1 MAIKIDLYN
10 NNPFTL
16 KMLLINN
23 IDLVISELLK
33 SANFSPSRNDGTP
46 VNQFVSTRAWFDVYD
61 TTGLGK
67 TEYESKMD
75 CVIQITQ
82 LMKENF
88 SINSSSNSHKFQTN
102 TNCFSDLPYAIYVA
116 ENSSMF
122 SKEQTEKLG
131 ILGYFLDTGD
141 TKLPLEMLYDI
152 SNIMITRPRKTVR
165 FKNGMHVYKYFMF
178 LYSSTGLGLTLE
190 AAKMNSAEKMI
201 YTLKKLCGFV
211 PELKL
216 PNVNNPEN
224 DRNDRVLWMCLPIND
239 QYKIKLIK
247 YFLETPGDVSDTV
260 QLNEIASMTNVIVKY
275 SDTGNKYKLGV
286 ACKFGPYMTVGEGST
301 KMASVFKARSAML
314 EKLKLECGFV
324 QYPRT
329 FIPLDCLHNTAREN
343 CEKDYSYGR
352 HNISDRSFLGV
363 YPSNGNTPSEPLY
376 SGDAMRN
383 PTDTIS
389 APFTR
394 ARESIEIVVQ
404 EGVIVRGT
412 FNPVIERDHNYNRR
426 IRNLRSPSQENPN

>member
-1 MAIKIDLYN
+1 MATEVNLYN
-10 NNPFTL
+10 YNPFTI
-16 KMLLINN
+16 KILLINN
-23 IDLVISELLK
+23 TDVVINELLK

-46 VNQFVSTRAWFDVYD
+46 VNQFVSTRAWFDVYE

-88 SINSSSNSHKFQTN
+88 GINSNLNLHKLQTN

-141 TKLPLEMLYDI
+141 TKQPLEMLYDI
-152 SNIMITRPRKTVR
+152 SNIMITRPRKTIK
-165 FKNGMHVYKYFMF
+165 FKNGMHVYKHFMF
-178 LYSSTGLGLTLE
+178 LYCSTGLGPTLE
-190 AAKMNSAEKMI
+190 AAKINSAERMI

-211 PELKL
+211 PEFKL

-224 DRNDRVLWMCLPIND
+224 DRNDRQLWMCLPIDD
-239 QYKIKLIK
+239 QYKIKLIR
-247 YFLETPGDVSDTV
+247 YFLETSSDVSDTV
-260 QLNEIASMTNVIVKY
+260 QLNEIAFISNVIVKY
-275 SDTGNKYKLGV
+275 ADSGNKHKLGV
-286 ACKFGPYMTVGEGST
+286 ACKFGPYTTVGEGST

-324 QYPRT
+324 QYPRN
-329 FIPLDCLHNTAREN
+329 FIPIDCLHNMAREN
-343 CEKDYSYGR
+343 CEKDYGYSR
-352 HNISDRSFLGV
+352 HNISDWSFLGV
-363 YPSNGNTPSEPLY
+363 YPSNGNTPSEPLE

-389 APFTR
+389 TPFAR

-412 FNPVIERDHNYNRR
+412 FNPIIERDHIYNRP
-426 IRNLRSPSQENPN
+426 IRNLSSPYQENYN